1 MPERVY
7 QRFGEQPSVV
17 KRNSASAIVTS
28 HDGKRK
34 RPSWPEPAGG
44 DAVNVPVAP
53 HTHSHSQ
60 NTDLRINRSSSSRH
74 VEPNLKAR
82 AAALERARKTLPIW
96 AHASE
101 ISQALRD
108 KAVLLVVGETGSGK
122 STQVPQML
130 VEEPWCRSRKVVVPS
145 NKLDCEPEEGR
156 RGQKDADSNSEAKE
170 STQSSKVGGCIAITE
185 PRKVAAISLADRVA
199 KEMGTPLGS
208 SSPASKVG
216 FAVRFNQSVSPSTQ
230 IKFLTEGTLLQEMLR
245 DPWLR
250 NYSAVVLDEVHE
262 RGLNVDLLL
271 GFLRQMVSG
280 RCEGRGGVPLKVV
293 VMSATAEMEGL
304 RTFFEEGYEH
314 SRGHENGNT
323 NGSGGQNGID
333 EIYENDK
340 SIDKQQ
346 DEESEWSG
354 IPSSSDEDERAS
366 FLSED
371 TNGPDYGSGKPLDRR
386 KFEATT
392 NPDLPLNFANDSYAK
407 IPQPEANG
415 KTRQSNEAR
424 VANEFPV
431 ATCYVSGRQYPVTIH
446 YTEKPV
452 QNWLDATLRQI
463 FQIHYKEPLP
473 GDILVFLTGQE
484 TVESLEKLILEQE
497 KFLPPNVPKL
507 ATLPLFAALPQDAQQ
522 AVFHPPPPNTR
533 KLILA
538 TNIAETSVTVPG
550 VRFVI
555 DCGKAKI
562 KHFRT
567 RIGLESLLV
576 KPISKSAATQRMGR
590 AGREGP
596 GQCWRLYTE
605 TDYSTLQQSNTP
617 EVLRCDL
624 SQAIL
629 TMQARGIRDIYSF
642 PFLDR
647 PHRDAYEKALA
658 HLYQLGALNDSGLIN
673 TLGIQMAS
681 LPLSASLARTLLAA
695 TEPDADCV
703 GEVIDIIACLSVET
717 IFLKTTSEEKKEEA
731 ETARRALHR
740 REGDH
745 LTLLATV
752 QAYLRENADRKE
764 WCRRCWVSHRAMK
777 AVMDVRKQLRS
788 QRAFAKCLPSP
799 PSTTSPPPSP
809 SASASSPPSSTNIS
823 AAVLKCFLKGFAS
836 NTALRMQDGSYKT
849 LVGGQKVAVHPGSV
863 MFGKRA
869 EAIVFDEFVF
879 TSKAYARGVSAVEV
893 GWLGGGRGE
902 GEGGSGG
909 VRSELVDGLG
919 VDAGLHLDQMDGMD
933 V

>member
-1 MPERVY
+1 ML
-7 QRFGEQPSVV
+7 
-17 KRNSASAIVTS
+17 TS
-28 HDGKRK
+28 
-34 RPSWPEPAGG
+34 
-44 DAVNVPVAP
+44 
-53 HTHSHSQ
+53 
-60 NTDLRINRSSSSRH
+60 L
-74 VEPNLKAR
+74 
-82 AAALERARKTLPIW
+82 
-96 AHASE
+96 
-101 ISQALRD
+101 
-108 KAVLLVVGETGSGK
+108 

-130 VEEPWCRSRKVVVPS
+130 VEEPWCQSRKLVGTS
-145 NKLDCEPEEGR
+145 KKLDYECEEGR
-156 RGQKDADSNSEAKE
+156 RGPNEPDRNPEAKK
-170 STQSSKVGGCIAITE
+170 STQSVKVGGCIAITE

-216 FAVRFNQSVSPSTQ
+216 FSVRFNQSVSPSTQ
-230 IKFLTEGTLLQEMLR
+230 IKFLTEGMLLQEMLR

-280 RCEGRGGVPLKVV
+280 RCEGRGGAPLKLAI
-293 VMSATAEMEGL
+293 MSATAEMEGL
-304 RTFFEEGYEH
+304 KAFFEEGYEH
-314 SRGHENGNT
+314 SRGHESGNA
-323 NGSGGQNGID
+323 NGSDGQNGID
-333 EIYENDK
+333 ETHDDDK
-340 SIDKQQ
+340 SIDEQP
-346 DEESEWSG
+346 DVESEWSG
-354 IPSSSDEDERAS
+354 ILSSSDEDGRAS
-366 FLSED
+366 ISSEN
-371 TNGPDYGSGKPLDRR
+371 NGAPDDEPGKPLDRR
-386 KFEATT
+386 KFEETANLDFPSNLT
-392 NPDLPLNFANDSYAK
+392 NGSNAK
-407 IPQPEANG
+407 SLHPKANG
-415 KTRQSNEAR
+415 RTRQPNEAR
-424 VANEFPV
+424 EVNDSPV
-431 ATCYVSGRQYPVTIH
+431 AACYVSGRQYPVTVH

-463 FQIHYKEPLP
+463 FLIHYKEPLP

-497 KFLPPNVPKL
+497 KSLPPNVPKL
-507 ATLPLFAALPQDAQQ
+507 HTLPLFAALPQDAQQ

-576 KPISKSAATQRMGR
+576 KAISKSAATQRMGR

-605 TDYSTLQQSNTP
+605 ADYLTLQQSNTP
-617 EVLRCDL
+617 EILRCDL

-629 TMQARGIRDIYSF
+629 TMQARGIRDIYHF

-647 PHRDAYEKALA
+647 PRRDAYEKALA
-658 HLYQLGALNDSGLIN
+658 HLYQLGALNDSGLI
-673 TLGIQMAS
+673 TALGIQMAS

-695 TEPDADCV
+695 TEPGAGCV
-703 GEVIDIIACLSVET
+703 SEVIDIIACLSVET
-717 IFLKTTSEEKKEEA
+717 IFLKTSSEEKKEEA
-731 ETARRALHR
+731 ETARRTLHR

-752 QAYLRENADRKE
+752 QAYLRENADRRE

-788 QRAFAKCLPSP
+788 QRAFAKLLS
-799 PSTTSPPPSP
+799 SPPPP
-809 SASASSPPSSTNIS
+809 PPPPPSSPPSPTSTTTTNTPTAATPPSSTDIS
-823 AAVLKCFLKGFAS
+823 AAVLKCFLQGFAS
-836 NTALRMQDGSYKT
+836 NTALRQQDGSYKT
-849 LVGGQKVAVHPGSV
+849 LVAGQKVAVHPGSV
-863 MFGKRA
+863 LFGKKAR
-869 EAIVFDEFVF
+869 AIVFDEFVF
-879 TSKAYARGVSAVEV
+879 TSRAYARGVSAVEV
-893 GWLGGGRGE
+893 GWLGGVWGRV
-902 GEGGSGG
+902 GEGG
-909 VRSELVDGLG
+909 
-919 VDAGLHLDQMDGMD
+919 
-933 V
+933 

>member
-7 QRFGEQPSVV
+7 QRFDDEQISLVELA
-17 KRNSASAIVTS
+17 SASAAATS
-28 HDGKRK
+28 LARKRK
-34 RPSWPEPAGG
+34 RPSRPESAGH
-44 DAVNVPVAP
+44 DAVNKPVALYP
-53 HTHSHSQ
+53 RSRS
-60 NTDLRINRSSSSRH
+60 NNADLSINRSQSSRH
-74 VEPNLKAR
+74 AEPNLRAR
-82 AAALERARKTLPIW
+82 AAALESARKTLPIW
-96 AHASE
+96 AHVSE

-108 KAVLLVVGETGSGK
+108 KDVLLIVGETGSGK

-130 VEEPWCRSRKVVVPS
+130 VEEPWCQSRKVVVPS
-145 NKLDCEPEEGR
+145 EKSDHESEEAQL
-156 RGQKDADSNSEAKE
+156 GQNDPDSIAKTKE
-170 STQSSKVGGCIAITE
+170 CTQSVKVGGCIAITE

-216 FAVRFNQSVSPSTQ
+216 FSVRFNQSVSPSTQ
-230 IKFLTEGTLLQEMLR
+230 IKFLTEGMLLQEMLR

-280 RCEGRGGVPLKVV
+280 RCEGRGGVPLKVAI
-293 VMSATAEMEGL
+293 MSATAEMEGL
-304 RTFFEEGYEH
+304 KAFFEEGYEH
-314 SRGHENGNT
+314 SRGYGSRISD
-323 NGSGGQNGID
+323 GSGGQNGID
-333 EIYENDK
+333 KIHDDDE
-340 SIDKQQ
+340 SIDEQQ

-354 IPSSSDEDERAS
+354 ILSSSDENGRAS
-366 FLSED
+366 VSSED
-371 TNGPDYGSGKPLDRR
+371 TGSPDDDTGKPLDRR
-386 KFEATT
+386 KFEETT
-392 NPDLPLNFANDSYAK
+392 ALEFPSNPANGSYAK
-407 IPQPEANG
+407 NPPPKANG
-415 KTRQSNEAR
+415 RTRQAHEAR
-424 VANEFPV
+424 EDNECPV

-463 FQIHYKEPLP
+463 FLIHYKEPLP

-497 KFLPPNVPKL
+497 KSLPPNVPKFL
-507 ATLPLFAALPQDAQQ
+507 TLPLFAALPQDAQQ

-555 DCGKAKI
+555 DCGKAKT

-590 AGREGP
+590 AGREAP

-605 TDYSTLQQSNTP
+605 TDYLTLQQNNTP
-617 EVLRCDL
+617 EILRCDL

-629 TMQARGIRDIYSF
+629 TMQARGIHDIYHF

-647 PHRDAYEKALA
+647 PRRDAYEKALA
-658 HLYQLGALNDSGLIN
+658 HLYQLGALNDSGAI
-673 TLGIQMAS
+673 TPLGTQMAT
-681 LPLSASLARTLLAA
+681 LPLSPSLARTLLAA
-695 TEPDADCV
+695 TEPGADCLA
-703 GEVIDIIACLSVET
+703 EVIDIIACLSVET

-731 ETARRALHR
+731 ETARRTLHR

-752 QAYLRENADRKE
+752 QTYLRENADRRE

-788 QRAFAKCLPSP
+788 QRAFAKLLPPSPLPPSSSSAP
-799 PSTTSPPPSP
+799 PSTSLPPPPSTSPPPPPPSP
-809 SASASSPPSSTNIS
+809 SSAPQPASSTDLAPSI
-823 AAVLKCFLKGFAS
+823 LHCFLKGFAS
-836 NTALRMQDGSYKT
+836 NTALRQPDGSYKT

-879 TSKAYARGVSAVEV
+879 TTRAYARGVSAVEV
-893 GWLGGGRGE
+893 GWLRWGE
-902 GEGGSGG
+902 GEGGVGRG
-909 VRSELVDGLG
+909 EG
-919 VDAGLHLDQMDGMD
+919 
-933 V
+933 

>member
-1 MPERVY
+1 M
-7 QRFGEQPSVV
+7 
-17 KRNSASAIVTS
+17 
-28 HDGKRK
+28 
-34 RPSWPEPAGG
+34 
-44 DAVNVPVAP
+44 
-53 HTHSHSQ
+53 
-60 NTDLRINRSSSSRH
+60 
-74 VEPNLKAR
+74 
-82 AAALERARKTLPIW
+82 
-96 AHASE
+96 
-101 ISQALRD
+101 
-108 KAVLLVVGETGSGK
+108 
-122 STQVPQML
+122 PQML
-130 VEEPWCRSRKVVVPS
+130 VEEPWCQSRTVVVPS
-145 NKLDCEPEEGR
+145 KKLDSEREEGQC
-156 RGQKDADSNSEAKE
+156 GQHGPDRNPEAKKP
-170 STQSSKVGGCIAITE
+170 TQSVKVGGCIAITE

-216 FAVRFNQSVSPSTQ
+216 FSVRFNQSVSPSTQ
-230 IKFLTEGTLLQEMLR
+230 IKFLTEGMLLQEMLR

-280 RCEGRGGVPLKVV
+280 RGEGRGGVPLKVAI
-293 VMSATAEMEGL
+293 MSATAEMEGL
-304 RTFFEEGYEH
+304 KAFFEEGYEH
-314 SRGHENGNT
+314 SRGHESGNV
-323 NGSGGQNGID
+323 NGSGGQNGTD
-333 EIYENDK
+333 ETHHNEK
-340 SIDKQQ
+340 SIDEQP

-354 IPSSSDEDERAS
+354 ILSSSDEDGRAS
-366 FLSED
+366 VSSES
-371 TNGPDYGSGKPLDRR
+371 NGVPDDEAGKPLDRR
-386 KFEATT
+386 KFEETT
-392 NPDLPLNFANDSYAK
+392 NLDFPLNR
-407 IPQPEANG
+407 ANG
-415 KTRQSNEAR
+415 SNAKSPHPKANGTTRQPNEAR
-424 VANEFPV
+424 EVNDPPV

-452 QNWLDATLRQI
+452 QDWLDATLRQI
-463 FQIHYKEPLP
+463 FLIHYKEPLP

-497 KFLPPNVPKL
+497 KSLPPNVPKL
-507 ATLPLFAALPQDAQQ
+507 LTLPLFAALPQDAQQ

-576 KPISKSAATQRMGR
+576 KPISQSAATQRMGR

-605 TDYSTLQQSNTP
+605 ADYLTLPPSNTP
-617 EVLRCDL
+617 EILRCDL

-629 TMQARGIRDIYSF
+629 TMQARGIRDIYHF

-647 PHRDAYEKALA
+647 PRRDAYEKALA
-658 HLYQLGALNDSGLIN
+658 HLYQLGALNDSGLI
-673 TLGIQMAS
+673 TALGMQMAS

-695 TEPDADCV
+695 TEPGAACV
-703 GEVIDIIACLSVET
+703 SEVIDIIACLSVES
-717 IFLKTTSEEKKEEA
+717 IFLKTGSEEKKEEA
-731 ETARRALHR
+731 ETARRTLLR

-752 QAYLRENADRKE
+752 HAYLRENADRRE

-788 QRAFAKCLPSP
+788 QRAFAKLLA
-799 PSTTSPPPSP
+799 PPPP
-809 SASASSPPSSTNIS
+809 PPASSPPSPTSTTTTVTAIPPSSTDIS
-823 AAVLKCFLKGFAS
+823 AAVRKCFLQGFAS
-836 NTALRMQDGSYKT
+836 HTALRQPDGSYKT

-863 MFGKRA
+863 LFGKKA
-869 EAIVFDEFVF
+869 MAIVFDEFVF
-879 TSKAYARGVSAVEV
+879 TSRAYARGVSAVEM
-893 GWLGGGRGE
+893 GWLGAGWGRVGE
-902 GEGGSGG
+902 G
-909 VRSELVDGLG
+909 D
-919 VDAGLHLDQMDGMD
+919 
-933 V
+933 